1 MVWIS
6 MSFILTSSSSGV
18 EEDQQERV
26 LRLSGEGEGVVQSPD
41 FPHPYP
47 RDTQLLW
54 RLVAPGNR
62 KMQISFDPRFG
73 LEDPEDGIC
82 K

>member
-1 MVWIS
+1 M
-6 MSFILTSSSSGV
+6 

-26 LRLSGEGEGVVQSPD
+26 LRLSGEGQGEGVVQSPD